1 MPQFHLFSV
10 MLCTNGLISG
20 SLRCN
25 VDVRPS
31 LFVFFSIGLNV
42 ILIVSP
48 ATATYGSDV
57 TLMCVVRSGD
67 EPYTYTWMGPEGS
80 SRTTNIIT
88 QSITFSAVEED
99 AGTYQCTAQDT
110 SSTTGSDTAT
120 LTVGRSTTQCS
131 NYMIPNF
138 YFMTCII
145 SPQFQPY

>member
-57 TLMCVVRSGD
+57 TLICVVISGGNP
-67 EPYTYTWMGPEGS
+67 PYTYTWMGPKGS
-80 SRTTNIIT
+80 SRTTNITT

-99 AGTYQCTAQDT
+99 AGTHQCTAQDT
-110 SSTTGSDTAT
+110 SSTTGSDTAD
-120 LTVGRSTTQCS
+120 LTVGRSNTQCS
-131 NYMIPNF
+131 NYN
-138 YFMTCII
+138 YYSKLLLCII